1 MPPDARR
8 HSRTDMVSDFGSSDI
23 PSMRP
28 KGVGHWPQLEEV
40 SFSIDL
46 IYIRAW
52 ANDLIPPL
60 LKSSLQNHVGLR
72 TKNA

>member
-8 HSRTDMVSDFGSSDI
+8 HSRTDMVSDFWVE
-23 PSMRP
+23 RYP
-28 KGVGHWPQLEEV
+28 KHAPQGVGHWPQLEEV

-46 IYIRAW
+46 IYIWAW

-60 LKSSLQNHVGLR
+60 LKSSLQNYVGLR